1 MTPRLIRCLLAVC
14 AICLSAVVHA
24 DEEKL
29 TIAVIP
35 KGTTH
40 VFWKSIHAGAAKA
53 GQELGVEIIW
63 QGPEREDDRS
73 QQIQLVTNMTNRKVS
88 AIVLAPLDEK
98 ALARPVTVAA
108 KRKIP
113 VVIIDSDV
121 QGENHV
127 SFVATDN
134 FVGGKLAGQR
144 LAEVLGGKGRVL
156 MMRYSPGSA
165 STAKREAGFLEGIKE
180 FGPDIELVSTD
191 QYGGVTAAEAMKVAE
206 NLLNKYNDIDGIFT
220 PNESTTFGMLRALD
234 TAGRAGK
241 IKFVGFDASAPLI
254 TGLEKGQIHGLA
266 VQNPFNMGYLGV
278 KTAVAAVRGE
288 AVEARVDTG
297 VQMVTPENL
306 QEPAIQELI
315 NPDIAKW
322 LGE

>member
-1 MTPRLIRCLLAVC
+1 MSPRIVRCLLAVFTLC
-14 AICLSAVVHA
+14 VAATVRA
-24 DEEKL
+24 EDPM

-40 VFWKSIHAGAAKA
+40 VFWKSIHAGAEKA
-53 GQELGVEIIW
+53 GKELGVEILW

-73 QQIQLVTNMTNRKVS
+73 QQVAIVQNMTNRKVDG
-88 AIVLAPLDEK
+88 IVLAPLDEK
-98 ALARPVTVAA
+98 ALARPVRVASR
-108 KRKIP
+108 RKIP

-121 QGENHV
+121 DGDLHV

-134 FVGGKLAGQR
+134 FVGGKLAGKR

-180 FGPDIELVSTD
+180 FGPDITLVSID
-191 QYGGVTAAEAMKVAE
+191 QYGGVTASEAMKVAE
-206 NLLNKYNDIDGIFT
+206 NLLNKHHDLDGIFT
-220 PNESTTFGMLRALD
+220 PNESTTFGMLRALE

-254 TGLEKGQIHGLA
+254 AGLEKGQIHGLA

-278 KTAVAAVRGE
+278 KTAVAAAKGE
-288 AVEARVDTG
+288 KVEARIDTG

-306 QEPAIQELI
+306 QEPATQELI

-322 LGE
+322 LGEE